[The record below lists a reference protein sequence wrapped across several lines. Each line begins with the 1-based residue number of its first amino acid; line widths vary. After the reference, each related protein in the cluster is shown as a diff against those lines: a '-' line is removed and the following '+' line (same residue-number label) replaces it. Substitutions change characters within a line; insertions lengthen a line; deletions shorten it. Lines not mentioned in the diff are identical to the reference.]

1 MDTHQSRAISVQCWV
16 AVAAL
21 IVGGGCMSTR
31 SISDSG
37 YSRWGGNDLY
47 QGEISEFSLIGVDP
61 AQPITDE
68 EITRQFQERADFAVA
83 EGSAVMLVQSGALFP
98 DEPMQTA
105 MAAHY
110 RIAPFSGLVSKE
122 QSQTNMARAFR
133 LAAARGGMDYFA
145 CYWGVLEA
153 EQYDLATKTVSWV
166 PIVGRAVPDETQ
178 EMRIRLKLV
187 LVDVRTGQWAM
198 LVPDPVSSRSISGR
212 IRREQADQQQVA
224 QLKQAGYAALA
235 EAFVEEF
242 SN

>member
-1 MDTHQSRAISVQCWV
+1 MSAPWWLRSFLV
-16 AVAAL
+16 
-21 IVGGGCMSTR
+21 IVMMMSIAGCMSTR

-37 YSRWGGNDLY
+37 YSRWGYDDMY

-68 EITRQFQERADFAVA
+68 EINRQFQERADMAVPK
-83 EGSAVMLVQSGALFP
+83 GSAVMLVQSGAHFP

-110 RIAPFSGLVSKE
+110 RIVPFSGLVTKG
-122 QSQTNMARAFR
+122 QSGINMARAFR
-133 LAAARGGMDYFA
+133 LAAARGGIDFLA

-178 EMRIRLKLV
+178 DMRIRLKLI
-187 LVDVRTGQWAM
+187 LVEVRSGQWTMIA
-198 LVPDPVSSRSISGR
+198 PDPISSQTISGR
-212 IRREQADQQQVA
+212 SRREQADQHQVA
-224 QLKQAGYAALA
+224 EIKQAGYTALA
-235 EAFVEEF
+235 ETFVEEF
-242 SN
+242 SE

>member
-1 MDTHQSRAISVQCWV
+1 M
-16 AVAAL
+16 
-21 IVGGGCMSTR
+21 
-31 SISDSG
+31 
-37 YSRWGGNDLY
+37 
-47 QGEISEFSLIGVDP
+47 
-61 AQPITDE
+61 
-68 EITRQFQERADFAVA
+68 
-83 EGSAVMLVQSGALFP
+83 
-98 DEPMQTA
+98 
-105 MAAHY
+105 
-110 RIAPFSGLVSKE
+110 
-122 QSQTNMARAFR
+122 
-133 LAAARGGMDYFA
+133 
-145 CYWGVLEA
+145 GVLEA

-212 IRREQADQQQVA
+212 IRREQADQHQVA